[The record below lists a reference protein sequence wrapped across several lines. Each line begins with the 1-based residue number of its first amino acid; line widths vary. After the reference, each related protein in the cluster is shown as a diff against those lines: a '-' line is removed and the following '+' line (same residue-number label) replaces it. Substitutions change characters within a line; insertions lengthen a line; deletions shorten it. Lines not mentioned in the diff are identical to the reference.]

1 MWYFYS
7 HFRVLLTTL
16 SRIGYQSEKTQT
28 SEWRNVSR
36 RVMTRSEV
44 RSWRVGT
51 TLHYTATTL
60 LHHTILHHPTA
71 LQYTILH
78 HTTPPYTTPLHHT
91 TTPLYTTTIY
101 HATPHHTTL
110 HYTTLHYTTT
120 PHYTTPHYYTTLLH
134 HTTTPHLVAALTHLD
149 RYRFSHDSHSL
160 THSLQR
166 VGKPQSGVVM
176 K

>member
-1 MWYFYS
+1 MWYIYS

-78 HTTPPYTTPLHHT
+78 HTTPPYTTPLHHYNI
-91 TTPLYTTTIY
+91 LYYTTLQYT
-101 HATPHHTTL
+101 TRHHTTL
-110 HYTTLHYTTT
+110 HYTTLHYTT
-120 PHYTTPHYYTTLLH
+120 PLFHTTLH

-160 THSLQR
+160 THSLTHSR
-166 VGKPQSGVVM
+166 V
-176 K
+176 